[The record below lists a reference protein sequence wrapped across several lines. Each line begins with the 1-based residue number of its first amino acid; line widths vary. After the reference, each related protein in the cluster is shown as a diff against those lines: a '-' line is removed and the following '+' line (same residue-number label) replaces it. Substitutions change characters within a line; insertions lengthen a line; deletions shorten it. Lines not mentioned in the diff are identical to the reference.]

1 MINALRKEIKNGTNA
16 RTKNISNTIQTAR
29 NVRKFNNS
37 NNDSNKRTQTNKLL
51 DYIIMKDDKGEK
63 LDKDEIVKKALEI
76 SQE

>member
-1 MINALRKEIKNGTNA
+1 MTQEQKILVTLFRQLEMSENLIIATMIAIKEPK
-16 RTKNISNTIQTAR
+16 
-29 NVRKFNNS
+29 
-37 NNDSNKRTQTNKLL
+37 QTNKLL